1 MIKAIYT
8 SMKRVFGILLAAVL
22 VLSGLS
28 ARAAQKDTLRI
39 LAIGNSFS
47 WNAVEQNLSAIAL
60 ADGKCAII
68 GNMYIGGCS
77 LERHWNNAQTD
88 NTDYSYRKINQYD
101 VKTTKGKV
109 TLAEALADEPWD
121 IVTFQQ
127 ASHFSGFPETYEP
140 YLTELIKYVQAR
152 VPAGTK
158 LYWHQTWAYAKT
170 SKHSAFPNYGSDQD
184 KMYAMIMAAS
194 AKACKEHGLTVIP
207 CGTAMQDLRG
217 TFVGDNVTKDGFHLN
232 PLGCYTAAC
241 TWYQTLFGESVVG
254 NAFRPQYLTE
264 EEVEVAQKA
273 AAAAVKK
280 PFKVSKVR

>member
-1 MIKAIYT
+1 
-8 SMKRVFGILLAAVL
+8 MKRVFGIWVAALL
-22 VLSGLS
+22 VLTGIT
-28 ARAAQKDTLRI
+28 AFGAQKDTLRI

-127 ASHFSGFPETYEP
+127 ASHFSGFPDTYEP
-140 YLTELIKYVQAR
+140 YLTELIKYVKAR
-152 VPAGTK
+152 VPAATK
-158 LYWHQTWAYAKT
+158 LYWHQTWAYATT
-170 SKHSAFPNYGSDQD
+170 SNHRAFPDYDKDQG

-194 AKACKEHGLTVIP
+194 SKACKSHRLTVIP
-207 CGTAMQDLRG
+207 CGTTMQNLRG
-217 TFVGDNVTKDGFHLN
+217 TFVGDNVTTDGFHLN
-232 PLGCYTAAC
+232 NLGKYAAAC
-241 TWYQTLFGESVVG
+241 TWYQVLFGESVVG

-264 EEVEVAQKA
+264 EEVEAAQLS

-280 PFKVSKVR
+280 PFKVSKVQ

>member
-1 MIKAIYT
+1 
-8 SMKRVFGILLAAVL
+8 MKRFFGIIVFVCLMLT
-22 VLSGLS
+22 GLTTRS
-28 ARAAQKDTLRI
+28 AQKDTLRI

-47 WNAVEQNLSAIAL
+47 WNAVEQNLGGIAL

-77 LERHWNNAQTD
+77 LERHWNNAQTGSK
-88 NTDYSYRKINQYD
+88 DYSYRKINQYN
-101 VKTTKGKV
+101 VKTTKGEF
-109 TLAEALADEPWD
+109 TLEEALADEPWD

-127 ASHFSGFPETYEP
+127 ASHYSGFTDTYEP
-140 YLTELIKYVQAR
+140 YLTELIGYVRER

-170 SKHSAFPNYGSDQD
+170 STHKAFPNYDRDQD

-194 AKACKEHGLTVIP
+194 AKACKDHLLKVIP
-207 CGTAMQDLRG
+207 CGTTMQNLRG
-217 TFVGDNVTKDGFHLN
+217 TFVGDNVTTDGFHLN
-232 PLGCYTAAC
+232 YLGRYAAAC
-241 TWYQTLFGESVVG
+241 TWYQVLFGEEVVG

-264 EEVEVAQKA
+264 EEVVAAQKA

-280 PFKVSKVR
+280 PFRVSPVK

>member
-1 MIKAIYT
+1 
-8 SMKRVFGILLAAVL
+8 MKRFFGIGLAVVMLLACVS
-22 VLSGLS
+22 V
-28 ARAAQKDTLRI
+28 RAAQKDTLRI

-60 ADGKCAII
+60 SDGKCAII

-101 VKTTKGKV
+101 VKTSKGKV

-140 YLTELIKYVQAR
+140 YLTELIRYVKAR
-152 VPAGTK
+152 VPAYTK
-158 LYWHQTWAYAKT
+158 LYWHQTWAYATT
-170 SKHSAFPNYGSDQD
+170 STHRAFPDYDKDQL
-184 KMYAMIMAAS
+184 KMYGMIMAAS
-194 AKACKEHGLTVIP
+194 SKACKDHRLKVIP
-207 CGTAMQDLRG
+207 CGTTMQNLRG
-217 TFVGDNVTKDGFHLN
+217 TFVGDNVTTDGFHLN
-232 PLGCYTAAC
+232 YLGRYAAAC
-241 TWYQTLFGESVVG
+241 TWYQVLFGEEVVG

-264 EEVEVAQKA
+264 EEVLAAQEA

-280 PFKVSKVR
+280 PFKVSPVK

>member
-1 MIKAIYT
+1 
-8 SMKRVFGILLAAVL
+8 MKRFFGIVLTLALLF
-22 VLSGLS
+22 SGTGV
-28 ARAAQKDTLRI
+28 RAAQKDTLRI

-101 VKTTKGKV
+101 VKTTTKGV
-109 TLAEALADEPWD
+109 TLAQALSDEPWD
-121 IVTFQQ
+121 IVSFQQ

-140 YLTELIKYVQAR
+140 YLTELIAYVQAR

-158 LYWHQTWAYAKT
+158 LVWHQTWAYAKT
-170 SKHSAFPNYGSDQD
+170 SKHSAFPKYDKDQD
-184 KMYAMIMAAS
+184 KMYAMIMAAC
-194 AKACKEHGLTVIP
+194 AKACKEHNLTVIP

-232 PLGCYTAAC
+232 NLGCYTAAC

-264 EEVEVAQKA
+264 EEVTAAQKA

-280 PFKVSKVR
+280 PYKVSKVR

>member
-1 MIKAIYT
+1 M
-8 SMKRVFGILLAAVL
+8 L
-22 VLSGLS
+22 VLTGIT
-28 ARAAQKDTLRI
+28 AFGAQKDTLRI

-101 VKTTKGKV
+101 VKTTKGEV

-127 ASHFSGFPETYEP
+127 ASHFSGFPDTYEP
-140 YLTELIKYVQAR
+140 YLTELIQYVKAR

-170 SKHSAFPNYGSDQD
+170 STHKAFPDYDKDQD
-184 KMYAMIMAAS
+184 KMYGMIMAAS
-194 AKACKEHGLTVIP
+194 AKACKNHRLTVIP
-207 CGTAMQDLRG
+207 CGTTMQNLRG
-217 TFVGDNVTKDGFHLN
+217 TFVGDNVTTDGFHLN
-232 PLGCYTAAC
+232 YLGRYAAAC
-241 TWYQTLFGESVVG
+241 TWYQVLFGEEVVG
-254 NAFRPQYLTE
+254 NAFRPQYVSE
-264 EEVEVAQKA
+264 EEAVEAQKA

-280 PFKVSKVR
+280 PFKVSKIQ

>member
-1 MIKAIYT
+1 
-8 SMKRVFGILLAAVL
+8 MKRVLGIWVAALL
-22 VLSGLS
+22 VLTGIT
-28 ARAAQKDTLRI
+28 AFGAQKDTLRI

-88 NTDYSYRKINQYD
+88 NTDYSFRKINQYD
-101 VKTTKGKV
+101 VRTVQGKV
-109 TLAEALADEPWD
+109 TLAEALANEPWD

-140 YLTELIKYVQAR
+140 YLTELIKYVKAR

-170 SKHSAFPNYGSDQD
+170 STHRAFPDYDKDQD
-184 KMYAMIMAAS
+184 KMYRMIMEAS
-194 AKACKEHGLTVIP
+194 AKACRDHGLTVIP
-207 CGTAMQDLRG
+207 CGTTMQNLRG
-217 TFVGDNVTKDGFHLN
+217 TFIGDNVTVDGFHLN
-232 PLGCYTAAC
+232 NLGKYAAAC
-241 TWYQTLFGESVVG
+241 TWYQVLFGESVIG

-264 EEVEVAQKA
+264 EEVLAAQCSA
-273 AAAAVKK
+273 ATAVKK

>member
-1 MIKAIYT
+1 MTRDMRKF
-8 SMKRVFGILLAAVL
+8 FGFFLAVALMLTGVT
-22 VLSGLS
+22 G
-28 ARAAQKDTLRI
+28 RAAQKDTLRI

-77 LERHWNNAQTD
+77 LERHWNNAKTD
-88 NTDYSYRKINQYD
+88 NNDYSYRKINQYD
-101 VKTTKGKV
+101 VKTSYKEY
-109 TLAEALADEPWD
+109 TLEKALADEPWD

-127 ASHFSGFPETYEP
+127 ASHFSGLPDTYEP
-140 YLTELIKYVQAR
+140 YLTELIEYVRAR
-152 VPAGTK
+152 VPASTK

-170 SKHSAFPNYGSDQD
+170 STHKAFPDYDKDQD

-194 AKACKEHGLTVIP
+194 AKACKEHKLPVIP
-207 CGTAMQDLRG
+207 CGTTMQNLRG

-232 PLGCYTAAC
+232 PLGCYAAAC

-254 NAFRPQYLTE
+254 NAFRPQYVSE
-264 EEVEVAQKA
+264 EEVEAAQKS

-280 PFKVSKVR
+280 PFKVSKIK